1 MPYSS
6 RSALP
11 SALPQ
16 ARSCVVIGV
25 DLFLSLPSSPRVLIP
40 LSGCCPATTLQRK
53 KRSRT
58 RYARRCRRRGH
69 THPPAWV
76 HRASPPAPTRA
87 VSHPRAICVSFVAAH
102 HHLAHD
108 PAAQDRRECG
118 ADGEELAGVPGQT
131 QGLRGLQGPGPP
143 RGAKEGQPD
152 GGTSV
157 RPSVRPHTRRHLG
170 LLRSVALRPPLLT
183 PTHPVAPPLCLGSSD
198 GPDG

>member
-87 VSHPRAICVSFVAAH
+87 VSHPRAPRFAYRLSQRITIWHTIQQRKIVGNAAPMAKNLQEYLDKH
-102 HHLAHD
+102 KD
-108 PAAQDRRECG
+108 CEVYKGQDHP
-118 ADGEELAGVPGQT
+118 EEPKKANPM
-131 QGLRGLQGPGPP
+131 
-143 RGAKEGQPD
+143 E
-152 GGTSV
+152 V